1 MILDTSSVI
10 RRVSQGREVEGNITS
25 ITLIE
30 YPPVRTYDKFHG
42 RIYFLTEADQ
52 LRAASLQGKMRALG
66 KPMGAANLL
75 IAAVCLNR
83 DEELLTMDEDFLSIL
98 EVEPAFRVIVE
109 DFRNHSSERR

>member
-30 YPPVRTYDKFHG
+30 YPPVRIYAKFHG

-52 LRAASLQGKMRALG
+52 LRAASLQEKMRALG
-66 KPMGAANLL
+66 KPMSAADLL

-109 DFRNHSSERR
+109 RPSESSE